1 MDEYYIINDTIVASR
16 LDPLEYYECK
26 TVDQAWQLLD
36 RLNQMG
42 EAYHYWTG

>member
-26 TVDQAWQLLD
+26 TVEQAWKLMD
-36 RLNQMG
+36 RLNDLSERYSCQ
-42 EAYHYWTG
+42 